1 MDDLGTLA
9 QLNWYPGHMAKAK
22 RIIMENL
29 KLVDVVIELLD
40 ARIPRSSA
48 NPILKDLIG
57 TKPHLIALNKIDLAD
72 SAVNGKWEEY
82 FSSLGKPVVKINSLN
97 GKGIRQLVTKADE
110 LAKAKTA
117 KFASKGAK
125 PRNARVMIVGIPNVG
140 KSSLINRLSGSAS
153 LKTAD
158 KPGVTRAKQWI
169 KIKNNLDLL
178 DTPGILW
185 PKFEDPEVG
194 LNLAF
199 TGAISDEVYDIEQ
212 AAQLAATLAE
222 RQRRHDIVV
231 VAHALLRLQLE
242 GEQDVVGKLN
252 VADAGEGQLM
262 LEVQAVEHAAYGVA
276 HNQRH
281 VAARQH
287 AAVEHGLQREAAA
300 ERERHA
306 PQEVKDAD
314 ARTPFPAY
322 EVVGIVTETS
332 LQSRATGGEK
342 PVVF

>member
-57 TKPHLIALNKIDLAD
+57 SKPHLIALNKIDLAD
-72 SAVNGKWEEY
+72 SGVNGKWEEY
-82 FSSLGKPVVKINSLN
+82 FNSLGKSVVRINSLN
-97 GKGIRQLVTKADE
+97 GKGIRQLVVKADE

-117 KFASKGAK
+117 KFVSKGAK

-185 PKFEDPEVG
+185 PKFDDPEVG

-199 TGAISDEVYDIEQ
+199 TGAISDEVYDIEH
-212 AAQLAATLAE
+212 AAEILLWRLKDRYGKNIAE
-222 RQRRHDIVV
+222 RYKVNEMPQTS
-231 VAHALLRLQLE
+231 AELFAL
-242 GEQDVVGKLN
+242 VGKKRGFLQKGG
-252 VADAGEGQLM
+252 VIDTEKTAIAILKDFRAGKLGNIS
-262 LEVQAVEHAAYGVA
+262 LEE
-276 HNQRH
+276 
-281 VAARQH
+281 
-287 AAVEHGLQREAAA
+287 
-300 ERERHA
+300 
-306 PQEVKDAD
+306 P
-314 ARTPFPAY
+314 
-322 EVVGIVTETS
+322 
-332 LQSRATGGEK
+332 
-342 PVVF
+342 

>member
-22 RIIMENL
+22 RIIIENL

-57 TKPHLIALNKIDLAD
+57 SKPHLIVLNKIDLAD
-72 SAVNGKWEEY
+72 NAVNNKWEEY
-82 FSSLGKPVVKINSLN
+82 FTSLGKSVVKINSLN
-97 GKGIRQLVTKADE
+97 GKGIRQLVAKADE
-110 LAKAKTA
+110 LAKNKTA

-140 KSSLINRLSGSAS
+140 KSSLINRLAGSAS

-199 TGAISDEVYDIEQ
+199 TGAISDEVYDIEH
-212 AAQLAATLAE
+212 AAQLLIWRLKDRYGQNIME
-222 RQRRHDIVV
+222 RYKITELPQTSEELF
-231 VAHALLRLQLE
+231 AL
-242 GEQDVVGKLN
+242 VGKKRGFLQKGG
-252 VADAGEGQLM
+252 VIDTEKTAIAILKDFRAGKLGNIS
-262 LEVQAVEHAAYGVA
+262 LEE
-276 HNQRH
+276 
-281 VAARQH
+281 
-287 AAVEHGLQREAAA
+287 
-300 ERERHA
+300 
-306 PQEVKDAD
+306 P
-314 ARTPFPAY
+314 
-322 EVVGIVTETS
+322 
-332 LQSRATGGEK
+332 
-342 PVVF
+342 

>member
-22 RIIMENL
+22 RIITENL

-48 NPILKDLIG
+48 NPVLKDLIG

-72 SAVNGKWEEY
+72 NAINNKWDEY
-82 FSSLGKPVVKINSLN
+82 FSSLGKTVVKINSLN
-97 GKGIRQLVTKADE
+97 GKGIRQLVIKADE

-117 KFASKGAK
+117 KFADKGAK

-199 TGAISDEVYDIEQ
+199 TGAISDEVYDIER
-212 AAQLAATLAE
+212 AAAILLWRLKE
-222 RQRRHDIVV
+222 RYGQNIVERYKITELPQTSEELFELV
-231 VAHALLRLQLE
+231 GRKRGFLQKGGVIDTEKTAIAVLK
-242 GEQDVVGKLN
+242 DFRAGKLGN
-252 VADAGEGQLM
+252 IS
-262 LEVQAVEHAAYGVA
+262 LEE
-276 HNQRH
+276 
-281 VAARQH
+281 
-287 AAVEHGLQREAAA
+287 
-300 ERERHA
+300 
-306 PQEVKDAD
+306 P
-314 ARTPFPAY
+314 
-322 EVVGIVTETS
+322 
-332 LQSRATGGEK
+332 
-342 PVVF
+342 

>member
-110 LAKAKTA
+110 LAKVKTA

-212 AAQLAATLAE
+212 AAQLLLWRLKDRYEKNIAE
-222 RQRRHDIVV
+222 RYK
-231 VAHALLRLQLE
+231 VAEMPQTSEELFELVGRKRGFLQKGGVIDTEKTAIAVLK
-242 GEQDVVGKLN
+242 DFRAGKLGN
-252 VADAGEGQLM
+252 IS
-262 LEVQAVEHAAYGVA
+262 LEE
-276 HNQRH
+276 
-281 VAARQH
+281 
-287 AAVEHGLQREAAA
+287 
-300 ERERHA
+300 
-306 PQEVKDAD
+306 P
-314 ARTPFPAY
+314 
-322 EVVGIVTETS
+322 
-332 LQSRATGGEK
+332 
-342 PVVF
+342 

>member
-22 RIIMENL
+22 RIIIENL

-57 TKPHLIALNKIDLAD
+57 SKPHLIALNKIDLAD
-72 SAVNGKWEEY
+72 NAINNEWEEY
-82 FSSLGKPVVKINSLN
+82 FTSLGKSVVKINSLN

-110 LAKAKTA
+110 LAKSKTA

-199 TGAISDEVYDIEQ
+199 TGAISDEVYDIEH
-212 AAQLAATLAE
+212 AAQLLIWRLKDRYGQYIME
-222 RQRRHDIVV
+222 RYKITELPQTSEKLFV
-231 VAHALLRLQLE
+231 L
-242 GEQDVVGKLN
+242 VGKKRGFLQKGG
-252 VADAGEGQLM
+252 VIDTEKTAIAILKDFRAGKLGNIS
-262 LEVQAVEHAAYGVA
+262 LEE
-276 HNQRH
+276 
-281 VAARQH
+281 
-287 AAVEHGLQREAAA
+287 
-300 ERERHA
+300 
-306 PQEVKDAD
+306 P
-314 ARTPFPAY
+314 
-322 EVVGIVTETS
+322 
-332 LQSRATGGEK
+332 
-342 PVVF
+342 

>member
-48 NPILKDLIG
+48 NPVLKDLIG

-72 SAVNGKWEEY
+72 NTVNNEWEEY
-82 FSSLGKPVVKINSLN
+82 FSSLGKTVVKINSLN

-212 AAQLAATLAE
+212 AAQLLLWRLKDRYEKNIAE
-222 RQRRHDIVV
+222 RYK
-231 VAHALLRLQLE
+231 VAEMPQTSEELFELVGRKRGFLQKGGVIDTEKTAIAVLK
-242 GEQDVVGKLN
+242 DFRAGKLGN
-252 VADAGEGQLM
+252 IS
-262 LEVQAVEHAAYGVA
+262 LEE
-276 HNQRH
+276 
-281 VAARQH
+281 
-287 AAVEHGLQREAAA
+287 
-300 ERERHA
+300 
-306 PQEVKDAD
+306 P
-314 ARTPFPAY
+314 
-322 EVVGIVTETS
+322 
-332 LQSRATGGEK
+332 
-342 PVVF
+342 

>member
-22 RIIMENL
+22 RIIIENL

-57 TKPHLIALNKIDLAD
+57 SKPHLIVLNKIDLAD
-72 SAVNGKWEEY
+72 NAVNNEWEEY
-82 FSSLGKPVVKINSLN
+82 FTSLGKSVVKINSLN
-97 GKGIRQLVTKADE
+97 GKGIRQLVAKADE
-110 LAKAKTA
+110 LAKNKTA

-140 KSSLINRLSGSAS
+140 KSSLINRLAGSAS

-199 TGAISDEVYDIEQ
+199 TGAISDEVYDIEH
-212 AAQLAATLAE
+212 AAELLIWRLKDRYEQNIME
-222 RQRRHDIVV
+222 RYKITELPQTSEELF
-231 VAHALLRLQLE
+231 AL
-242 GEQDVVGKLN
+242 VGKKRGFLQKGG
-252 VADAGEGQLM
+252 VIDTEKTAIAILKDFRAGKLGNIS
-262 LEVQAVEHAAYGVA
+262 LEE
-276 HNQRH
+276 
-281 VAARQH
+281 
-287 AAVEHGLQREAAA
+287 
-300 ERERHA
+300 
-306 PQEVKDAD
+306 P
-314 ARTPFPAY
+314 
-322 EVVGIVTETS
+322 
-332 LQSRATGGEK
+332 
-342 PVVF
+342 

>member
-57 TKPHLIALNKIDLAD
+57 SKPHLIALNKIDLAD
-72 SAVNGKWEEY
+72 SGVNGKWEEY
-82 FSSLGKPVVKINSLN
+82 FNSLGKSVVRINSLN
-97 GKGIRQLVTKADE
+97 GKGIRQLVVKADE

-117 KFASKGAK
+117 KFASKGVR

-185 PKFEDPEVG
+185 PKFDDPEVG

-199 TGAISDEVYDIEQ
+199 TGAISDEVYDIEH
-212 AAQLAATLAE
+212 AAEILLWRLKDRYGKNIAE
-222 RQRRHDIVV
+222 RYKVNEMPQTS
-231 VAHALLRLQLE
+231 AELFAL
-242 GEQDVVGKLN
+242 VGKKRGFLQKGG
-252 VADAGEGQLM
+252 VIDTEKTAIAILKDFRAGKLGNIS
-262 LEVQAVEHAAYGVA
+262 LEE
-276 HNQRH
+276 
-281 VAARQH
+281 
-287 AAVEHGLQREAAA
+287 
-300 ERERHA
+300 
-306 PQEVKDAD
+306 P
-314 ARTPFPAY
+314 
-322 EVVGIVTETS
+322 
-332 LQSRATGGEK
+332 
-342 PVVF
+342 